1 MRAVLV
7 VFLVASLGEAFGDD
21 LCPNLA
27 TGLGAELERVCLNV
41 CNSYECAKAIE
52 NVQLNRKIPGIY
64 RKGLVLRIQKARGGT
79 VILKD
84 SPDAEDDQGIWYSYL
99 KPMPRVG
106 YHLVHAQLYQGRA
119 YVLIGMNTGVT
130 YPIDA
135 VPIVSPDRR
144 RFVTVASCGGDDPCG
159 IKIWRFLAFGPRLEW
174 DSGPDYREGS
184 SARWLSPRIIRID
197 RRDSDGNRTGEILVE
212 RSQRGWTVAPSN
224 K

>member
-7 VFLVASLGEAFGDD
+7 VFLVVGLGEAFGDD

-27 TGLGAELERVCLNV
+27 AGLGAKLERVCLNV

-52 NVQLNRKIPGIY
+52 NIQLIRKIPGLS
-64 RKGLVLRIQKARGGT
+64 RNGLVLRIQKTRGGT
-79 VILKD
+79 VILKN
-84 SPDAEDDQGIWYSYL
+84 SPDADDDQGIWYSYL

-119 YVLIGMNTGVT
+119 YVLIGMNTGAI

-144 RFVTVASCGGDDPCG
+144 RFVTAASCGGDDPCG
-159 IKIWRFLAFGPRLEW
+159 VKIWRFLALGPRLEW
-174 DSGPDYREGS
+174 DSGPDYGEGS
-184 SARWLSPRIIRID
+184 SARWLSPQIIRIE
-197 RRDSDGNRTGEILVE
+197 RRDSDGNLTGEILVE
-212 RSQRGWTVAPSN
+212 HTRRGWTVAPSN